1 MKKYSKKSM
10 ILWIIQNNKM
20 SLSRKIGRIFLS
32 LTLPIQKKLFQ
43 SDSVTLLGFAY
54 KPSLHS
60 LELIL
65 HRIEVFE
72 KRGLSVRLK
81 LSITGIAPWEYCS
94 RGRLIL
100 SLLEIQAIQP
110 IFDLETLCMR
120 SSFCHD

>member
-1 MKKYSKKSM
+1 MIKWIAQNKKK
-10 ILWIIQNNKM
+10 L
-20 SLSRKIGRIFLS
+20 LSRKIGSIFRS

-43 SDSVTLLGFAY
+43 SDSATLVGFSY

-65 HRIEVFE
+65 QRIEAFE

-81 LSITGIAPWEYCS
+81 LSITGIAPWEYCE